1 LALFSRMDHGKGT
14 TGLDI
19 FNTVEEIKK
28 SDFSELADLYR
39 NTVRN
44 GIAHGG
50 ISYVENQIRYHDK
63 VNEEVLTNRDILRL
77 VDDLADVCNGMAL
90 ALKTFI
96 FSHFNDGYP
105 VPKQILLEQLQA
117 ETDTPWWHILGCT
130 PSRFT
135 SQNQLILY
143 ARPNSRDYLKV
154 AYSVL
159 LSGVLA
165 ERFAPGYDRYFFSLR
180 SQKALPGWAA
190 FDGKQLLE
198 IRNKGD
204 ETLTDYQGA
213 LENNLI
219 FYTPRTKLPRVL
231 GMLDTLIH
239 SFRIHWPLFL
249 SDMRER
255 LGRPDIRVRTSSMHC
270 TGWGTVLKGSVLV
283 LPTRGALS
291 QDLLRNNCRGIISA
305 ALSNARRDCSLTSMV
320 RYLPLRYARIA
331 VFARNYRRRRLL
343 NFGLGADL
351 VATVQVKRITRIQAP
366 DIYGSQIET
375 RGRYRIAWN
384 SSWLAKNRDD

>member
-1 LALFSRMDHGKGT
+1 
-14 TGLDI
+14 
-19 FNTVEEIKK
+19 
-28 SDFSELADLYR
+28 
-39 NTVRN
+39 
-44 GIAHGG
+44 
-50 ISYVENQIRYHDK
+50 
-63 VNEEVLTNRDILRL
+63 
-77 VDDLADVCNGMAL
+77 
-90 ALKTFI
+90 
-96 FSHFNDGYP
+96 
-105 VPKQILLEQLQA
+105 
-117 ETDTPWWHILGCT
+117 
-130 PSRFT
+130 
-135 SQNQLILY
+135 
-143 ARPNSRDYLKV
+143 
-154 AYSVL
+154 
-159 LSGVLA
+159 
-165 ERFAPGYDRYFFSLR
+165 
-180 SQKALPGWAA
+180 
-190 FDGKQLLE
+190 
-198 IRNKGD
+198 
-204 ETLTDYQGA
+204 
-213 LENNLI
+213 
-219 FYTPRTKLPRVL
+219 
-231 GMLDTLIH
+231 MLDTLIH